1 MPTTPTRLQRAS
13 GQCRVAFDLRDGKTR
28 LADLY
33 QRDPCRVLFPKGE
46 PDDPPQAV
54 LLTTSGG
61 VTGGDRLGMAV
72 EVGPGAT
79 AVATTQAAEKIYR
92 AAGTE
97 TCSIAVELC
106 VQNAAT
112 LEWLPQESIVF
123 DGARLHRRTVAD
135 VAIKATLLA
144 CEMVVLGRAASGE
157 RFTRGLLLDSWS
169 VRRDGRLA
177 WTDTLRVEGETPG
190 VPGPGAGFGAANALA
205 TVIGVWEA
213 PQEHFEAARALLEVA
228 PDVKAGVTLVNG
240 IVVARLL
247 GEATAVRAATTAFL
261 AGLRGQRLPRVWH
274 V

>member
-1 MPTTPTRLQRAS
+1 MTTTPTRLQRAS
-13 GQCRVAFDLRDGKTR
+13 GQCRVAFDVRGGATR

-61 VTGGDRLGMAV
+61 VTDGDRLDMAV

-92 AAGTE
+92 AAGADHCAIE
-97 TCSIAVELC
+97 VAVS
-106 VQNAAT
+106 VAADAR
-112 LEWLPQESIVF
+112 LDWLPQETIVF
-123 DGARLHRRTVAD
+123 EGARLKRRTVAD
-135 VAIKATLLA
+135 VAAGGALLA

-177 WTDTLRVEGETPG
+177 WTDTLRVEGETPS
-190 VPGPGAGFGAANALA
+190 GAGFGAANALA
-205 TVIGVWEA
+205 TVIGVWDTPGER
-213 PQEHFEAARALLEVA
+213 FEAGRALLEAAEGVQ
-228 PDVKAGVTLVNG
+228 AGITLVNG

-247 GEATAVRAATTAFL
+247 GEATAVRGATIRFL
-261 AGLRGQRLPRVWH
+261 TGLRGQRLPRVWH

>member
-1 MPTTPTRLQRAS
+1 MTTTPTRLQRAS
-13 GQCRVAFDLRDGKTR
+13 GQCRVAFDLRDGRTR

-61 VTGGDRLGMAV
+61 ITGGDRLDMAV

-92 AAGTE
+92 AAGSE
-97 TCSIAVELC
+97 TCTIDVGLRVE
-106 VQNAAT
+106 NAAS

-123 DGARLHRRTVAD
+123 EGSRLHRRTVAD
-135 VAIKATLLA
+135 VAIQATFLA

-169 VRRDGRLA
+169 VRRGGRLA
-177 WTDTLRVEGETPG
+177 WTDTLRVEGETPT
-190 VPGPGAGFGAANALA
+190 GAGFGAANALA
-205 TVIGVWEA
+205 TVIGVWDA
-213 PQEHFEAARALLEVA
+213 PQEKFEAARTLLESA
-228 PDVKAGVTLVNG
+228 AEVKAGVTLVNG

-247 GEATAVRAATTAFL
+247 GEATAVRGATIRFL
-261 AGLRGQRLPRVWH
+261 TGLRGQRLPRVWH